1 MQATFT
7 LKISTDILKKQSI
20 AITKKLEIFNVF
32 FYLAYL
38 YEMIAIGFLN
48 NAQFHLNQGMHGF
61 YCYFTKAQRL
71 QRKSLREIVI
81 ESDKNTYC
89 SFLGILLIAHRNLT
103 DLNINE
109 SDGKFLLSGLF
120 LQSKVLQTKKI

>member
-1 MQATFT
+1 
-7 LKISTDILKKQSI
+7 
-20 AITKKLEIFNVF
+20 
-32 FYLAYL
+32 
-38 YEMIAIGFLN
+38 MIAIGFLN

-61 YCYFTKAQRL
+61 YFYFTKAQRL
-71 QRKSLREIVI
+71 QRTSLREIVI

-103 DLNINE
+103 NLNINE

-120 LQSKVLQTKKI
+120 LQSRVLQTKKKLI